1 MQQRRTRWL
10 LIVTSAFVVLGAVA
24 AAYWLLYASH
34 YEQTDDAYVAGDLV
48 NVSSQVS
55 GTVVSIGADETDF
68 VQMGQELIRLDDT
81 DARIALTEAENQLAK
96 VVRQVRTVFTSRD
109 ELSAVLAQRRAD
121 LSRARTDLERRK
133 SLGKSGA
140 VSAEEISHA
149 QDAFNAAQQAL
160 IAAEKSLAG
169 GTALLGRTGVS
180 DNPDV
185 QAAATAVQRAW
196 LALRRTRIHAPVS
209 GYIARRPAQL
219 GERTS
224 SGNPLLSIV
233 PLERLRVE
241 ANFKEV
247 QLSRMRIGQPVRIEA
262 DLYGGR
268 VEYRGTVA
276 GLGLGT
282 GAAFALLPAQNA
294 TGNWI
299 KVVQRVPVRV
309 ELYPKDLAAHP
320 LRIGLSTRASVDIRN
335 DSGPQ
340 LAVVPRKEPVLSTD
354 IYQID
359 MSEVTARIAQIIA
372 DNVPPEAVHAAPKVG
387 TSGTSVRGT
396 RLSANQ

>member
-1 MQQRRTRWL
+1 MDATVAPPRAGVMQQRRTRWL
-10 LIVTSAFVVLGAVA
+10 LIVTAAFVVVGAIA

-55 GTVVSIGADETDF
+55 GTVVAIGADETDF
-68 VQMGQELIRLDDT
+68 VQMGQELIKLDDT

-185 QAAATAVQRAW
+185 QAAATTVQRAW
-196 LALRRTRIHAPVS
+196 LALRRSAATPD
-209 GYIARRPAQL
+209 ARRSSASALPP
-219 GERTS
+219 GIRCCPSCRS
-224 SGNPLLSIV
+224 SGCALKPT
-233 PLERLRVE
+233 
-241 ANFKEV
+241 
-247 QLSRMRIGQPVRIEA
+247 SR
-262 DLYGGR
+262 
-268 VEYRGTVA
+268 
-276 GLGLGT
+276 
-282 GAAFALLPAQNA
+282 
-294 TGNWI
+294 
-299 KVVQRVPVRV
+299 KC
-309 ELYPKDLAAHP
+309 
-320 LRIGLSTRASVDIRN
+320 S
-335 DSGPQ
+335 
-340 LAVVPRKEPVLSTD
+340 
-354 IYQID
+354 
-359 MSEVTARIAQIIA
+359 
-372 DNVPPEAVHAAPKVG
+372 
-387 TSGTSVRGT
+387 
-396 RLSANQ
+396 